1 MPRVSKKENKSIYQ
15 TTREELGLTR
25 EKAGEL
31 LEFISPE
38 RIERIESGKYIPKS
52 DEILQMADKYKAPQL
67 CNYYC
72 SKQCVVGSKYVPEI
86 QMKQFSQIVVEVVSS
101 LNSLKDRQ
109 MRLIDI
115 SIDGTVR
122 DDELMDFIDI
132 QEQLEHISVAVETL
146 QLWTEKMLADGKID
160 LEKYNEIK
168 ANR

>member
-1 MPRVSKKENKSIYQ
+1 MPRVSKKENKTIYQ

-25 EKAGEL
+25 ERASEL

-38 RIERIESGKYIPKS
+38 RIERIESGRFAPKS
-52 DEILQMADKYKAPQL
+52 EEILQMADKYKAPQL

-86 QMKQFSQIVVEVVSS
+86 QMKQFGQIVLEVVSS
-101 LNSLKDRQ
+101 VNSVKEMQ

-115 SIDGTVR
+115 STDGTVR
-122 DDELMDFIDI
+122 DDELRDFIDI
-132 QEQLEHISVAVETL
+132 QNQLEHISIAIETL
-146 QLWTEKMLADGKID
+146 QLWTEKMLAEGKID
-160 LEKYNEIK
+160 LEKYNELK